1 VTNNKYEDVN
11 GESCKTIHCNFLL
24 NITVMI
30 KKKKKIQWGLMV
42 AGKTGFDESRQ
53 NFMHVARHVID
64 YLDLLNSQHQ

>member
-1 VTNNKYEDVN
+1 MTNNKYEDVN

-24 NITVMI
+24 KITVTI
-30 KKKKKIQWGLMV
+30 KKITMGLMV